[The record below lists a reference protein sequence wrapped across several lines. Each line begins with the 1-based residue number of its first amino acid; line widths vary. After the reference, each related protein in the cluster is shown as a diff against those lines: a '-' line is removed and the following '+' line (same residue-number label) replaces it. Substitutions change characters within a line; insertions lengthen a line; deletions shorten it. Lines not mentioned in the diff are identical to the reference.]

1 MQRVPEPEL
10 MRSVP
15 QVTAYSD
22 ANFTEGD
29 QSFVDHIVDFLNHSN
44 ISLLPGS
51 LILDLGCGPG
61 NISELLASRWPQSD
75 VIGIDGS
82 SAMINKANTR
92 LLALKPAIQNLS
104 YIIANLKT
112 INIDLID
119 KDKGASLIVS
129 NSLLHHLHN
138 PHDLWLAVQNLAI
151 PGSFMFH
158 RDLRRPFD
166 ELEVDALC
174 ERYVKNAPP
183 ILKRDY
189 RASLFASFRV
199 DEVRLQLRK
208 SGLSSLSVVEIGDR
222 YLEVLGRC
230 HSR

>member
-15 QVTAYSD
+15 QVSAYSD

-92 LLALKPAIQNLS
+92 LLTLKPAIQNLS

-174 ERYVKNAPP
+174 ERYVSNAPSV
-183 ILKRDY
+183 LQHDF
-189 RASLFASFRV
+189 RASLIAAFTA
-199 DEVRLQLRK
+199 DEVREQLDQA
-208 SGLSSLSVVEIGDR
+208 GLGQFTVMEIDDR
-222 YLEVLGRC
+222 YLEVCGQW
-230 HSR
+230 